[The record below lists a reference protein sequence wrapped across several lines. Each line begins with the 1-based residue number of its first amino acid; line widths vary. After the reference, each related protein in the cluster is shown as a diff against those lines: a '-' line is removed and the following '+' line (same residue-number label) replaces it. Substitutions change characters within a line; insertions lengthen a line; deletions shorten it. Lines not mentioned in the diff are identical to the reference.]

1 MAQEKVY
8 AVPNVNAPNTPVIIN
23 EEICTGCNECVEV
36 CQIDVFI
43 PNPEEGKPPIVLHPE
58 ECWYGGCC
66 VFVCPNPGAITFNW
80 PLMQRVHF
88 KRKATGERFQ
98 IGGKPPPH

>member
-23 EEICTGCNECVEV
+23 DEICNGCNQCVEV

-43 PNPEEGKPPIVLHPE
+43 PNPEAGEPPIIMHPE
-58 ECWYGGCC
+58 ECWYGGSC
-66 VFVCPNPGAITFNW
+66 VFACPKGAITFNW
-80 PLMQRVHF
+80 PLTQRVEF
-88 KRKATGERFQ
+88 KNKATGERFRV
-98 IGGKPPPH
+98 GGNPPPP

>member
-23 EEICTGCNECVEV
+23 PEICTGCNECVEV
-36 CQIDVFI
+36 CQIGVFI

-88 KRKATGERFQ
+88 KRTTTGERFQ
-98 IGGKPPPH
+98 V